1 MYIDVNQIIK
11 VMTHYQRKYLV
22 GYKEL
27 DSGDIVDKTVHIM
40 SDDLEWSWKQ
50 YIRGKS
56 IVDDEFKILEI
67 NDRKVKYD

>member
-22 GYKEL
+22 SYQEL
-27 DSGDIVDKTVHIM
+27 DRDEIVSKTVHIM
-40 SDDLEWSWKQ
+40 SDDLEWSWRQ

>member
-1 MYIDVNQIIK
+1 
-11 VMTHYQRKYLV
+11 MTHYQRKYLV
-22 GYKEL
+22 EYKEL

-40 SDDLEWSWKQ
+40 SDDLEWSWRQ

-67 NDRKVKYD
+67 NDRKVSYD